1 MTRHLSGACLV
12 LVLLGISGGT
22 TNARILGSR
31 EHRKFSQQ
39 GRDLEPDNI
48 INARSPNGHI
58 AGAVGVSIGIAT
70 PPTHNGVTFHEG
82 GIVVNVI
89 TSGEGS
95 NVHVQEPGHAP
106 AFPPV
111 HSPAHSPAVIP
122 FQSQPRIPVPVQSAG
137 HSPSPIPF
145 QLAAEPPGTTSIPLS
160 SAAAVQTAP
169 FAIPT
174 TRVQQANIAA
184 DACDCQCL
192 CPFHFFGIPA
202 VNLATSVDPGGV
214 LSPTTLVT
222 VASPSIPEVPNFGTA
237 TAAPFF
243 PLANGTEAASV
254 AFPTLPDIQTSST
267 TALPVAPI
275 ALPDI
280 QTSST
285 TALPVVPIALPEPTE
300 DSIVTAGGAL
310 ISPVGDA
317 ATGIVE
323 FVTPNE
329 PAPPTP
335 TETVSSNADIT
346 QPAATEADV
355 TQPAGAE
362 ATATAADVVPTQE
375 DPDTITD
382 ADFTQVVTGNVDFSA
397 TVTNEAAQS
406 DADSTQTGITPAQ
419 VETPAP
425 EAGPAAAETF
435 DINTM
440 TLHSALTLRLGG

>member
-58 AGAVGVSIGIAT
+58 AGAVGVSIGIAA

-82 GIVVNVI
+82 GLVVNVI

-106 AFPPV
+106 AFSPV
-111 HSPAHSPAVIP
+111 HSPAHSPAAIP
-122 FQSQPRIPVPVQSAG
+122 FQSLPRTPFPVQSAG

-145 QLAAEPPGTTSIPLS
+145 QLAAEPPGMTSIQLS

-243 PLANGTEAASV
+243 PLANGTVAASV
-254 AFPTLPDIQTSST
+254 AFPTIPDIQTSST
-267 TALPVAPI
+267 TALAVA
-275 ALPDI
+275 
-280 QTSST
+280 
-285 TALPVVPIALPEPTE
+285 PIALPEPTE

-329 PAPPTP
+329 PAPTMP

-355 TQPAGAE
+355 TQPAGTE
-362 ATATAADVVPTQE
+362 ATATAEDVVLTQE

-397 TVTNEAAQS
+397 TVTDEAAES
-406 DADSTQTGITPAQ
+406 DANSTQTEITPAQ